1 MAFKFSLGERVAIAE
16 SGESGSVHG
25 RAEYSEAANNYYVRY
40 VAADGRAVE
49 SWWSEGALTS
59 LADSGDAEG
68 DTSDL

>member
-1 MAFKFSLGERVAIAE
+1 MAFKFNLGERVEITE

-49 SWWSEGALTS
+49 SWWSEGALNT
-59 LADSGDAEG
+59 LADSGEG
-68 DTSDL
+68 EVETADD